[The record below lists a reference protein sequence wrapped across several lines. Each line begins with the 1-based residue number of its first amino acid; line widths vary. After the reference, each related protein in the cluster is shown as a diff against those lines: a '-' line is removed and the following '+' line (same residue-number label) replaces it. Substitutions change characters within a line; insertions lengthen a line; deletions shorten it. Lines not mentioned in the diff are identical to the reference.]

1 MPTLGSRPPRR
12 SGPVVLLSTLV
23 ALAVVAWIG
32 WRISLARHALPE
44 PQKQA
49 AAQAGSSVPQVSTT
63 ATTPQPVAPGT
74 SISAAEVLHT
84 LGAWVAEHPNVH
96 SIIETSI
103 FGGGLISKMDVFAY
117 TNDVEGEIVRVK
129 ADIRLPQA
137 VQFQAQNSNGKVQIF
152 FPRSGQLIEPDIS
165 GMLASMPTLAANG
178 PGVGALLKL
187 ARTTFAESSAD
198 LRVVTLVIDTEAL
211 HLPFTSGDIYLSFR
225 TDING
230 KLLGIEEQAQG
241 TRVISTMH
249 YVTFDKAQVM
259 HDAPSMPP
267 SVVVTGKSFQQA
279 LEEEA
284 RLVMNKPLVG
294 TKI

>member
-1 MPTLGSRPPRR
+1 MPTPDSRPPGR
-12 SGPVVLLSTLV
+12 SGPVVLLSTLAAIAVIALVGYRLSHSHSSPQQSRETLSQPQTTV
-23 ALAVVAWIG
+23 AQTQGAA
-32 WRISLARHALPE
+32 AE
-44 PQKQA
+44 PQPA
-49 AAQAGSSVPQVSTT
+49 
-63 ATTPQPVAPGT
+63 APGT
-74 SISAAEVLHT
+74 PISAAEVLDK

-103 FGGGLISKMDVFAY
+103 FGGGTVSKMEIFAY
-117 TNDVEGEIVRVK
+117 TNEVEGETVRVK
-129 ADIRLPQA
+129 AEILLPQA
-137 VQFQAQNSNGKVQIF
+137 LQFQAQNANGKVQVF

-165 GMLASMPTLAANG
+165 GMLASMPSLAANG

-187 ARTTFAESSAD
+187 ARSTFAESSAD

-259 HDAPSMPP
+259 RDAPSMPS

-279 LEEEA
+279 MAEEA
-284 RLVMNKPLVG
+284 RLVMNKQLIG